1 MNARSISPEKSGA
14 PRQEPLPAL
23 PGFERINRY
32 WDPVNGLHAA
42 KILPGEFYVTTH
54 EEMVVTVLGSCISA
68 CVRDPIFGIGGMNH
82 FMLPG
87 DSSQASQ
94 AWGDDTVVST
104 RFGIH
109 AMECLINDILKHGG
123 SRKNLEVKITGGGK
137 ILAQMTDIGARNIR
151 FVQEFI
157 QAEGLRLLAEDVG
170 DIYPRK
176 VYYFPVTGKLRVKK
190 LRTLHNQTIIER
202 ETSYQRELTR
212 LPIGGEVELF

>member
-1 MNARSISPEKSGA
+1 MNAHSASPSSSPA
-14 PRQEPLPAL
+14 PRQEPSPAL

-42 KILPGEFYVTTH
+42 KILPGEYYVTTN

-68 CVRDPIFGIGGMNH
+68 CIRDPLFGIGGMNH

-94 AWGDDTVVST
+94 AWGDDAVAST

-109 AMECLINDILKHGG
+109 AMECLINEILKHGG
-123 SRKNLEVKITGGGK
+123 NRKNLEAKITGGGK

-151 FVQEFI
+151 FVQDFI
-157 QAEGLRLLAEDVG
+157 RAEGLKLLAEDLG

-176 VYYFPVTGKLRVKK
+176 VYYFPHSGKLRVKK

-202 ETSYQRELTR
+202 ETSYQRELTHQ
-212 LPIGGEVELF
+212 PAGGEVELF

>member
-1 MNARSISPEKSGA
+1 MSAHSASPGRPQA
-14 PRQEPLPAL
+14 PRQGPSPAL

-42 KILPGEFYVTTH
+42 KILPGEFYVTMH

-68 CVRDPIFGIGGMNH
+68 CIRDPLFGIGGMNH

-87 DSSQASQ
+87 DNRQASQ
-94 AWGDDTVVST
+94 AWGDDAVAST

-109 AMECLINDILKHGG
+109 AMECLINEILKHGG
-123 SRKNLEVKITGGGK
+123 SRKNLEAKITGGGR

-151 FVQEFI
+151 FVHEFAH
-157 QAEGLRLLAEDVG
+157 AEGLKLLAEDLG

-176 VYYFPVTGKLRVKK
+176 VYYFPMTGKLRVKK
-190 LRTLHNQTIIER
+190 LRTLHNETIIER
-202 ETSYQRELTR
+202 ETSYQRELVHQ
-212 LPIGGEVELF
+212 PVGGPVELF